1 MKKFNIIRYLKR
13 WWPLI
18 ALVSIFAGAFFM
30 RYASNNQAYTAQAVI
45 KYTYDA
51 ASEGLTPNGEPLD
64 VSEIFSST
72 VVKEAIERL
81 GYSVNVDTI
90 RSGGTVTGITPCR
103 CADAAGCAGGKR
115 RRGGGVLSDGIH
127 RQADRWQQP
136 KR

>member
-18 ALVSIFAGAFFM
+18 ALMSIFAGAFFM

-90 RSGGTVTGITPCR
+90 RSGGTVTGITPAEVQTR
-103 CADAAGCAGGKR
+103 QDALAEKGEEVEEYYPTEYVEIGRAH
-115 RRGGGVLSDGIH
+115 V
-127 RQADRWQQP
+127 
-136 KR
+136 

>member
-90 RSGGTVTGITPCR
+90 RSGGTVTGITP
-103 CADAAGCAGGKR
+103 AAAGCAGGKR

>member
-51 ASEGLTPNGEPLD
+51 ASE
-64 VSEIFSST
+64 
-72 VVKEAIERL
+72 A
-81 GYSVNVDTI
+81 
-90 RSGGTVTGITPCR
+90 
-103 CADAAGCAGGKR
+103 
-115 RRGGGVLSDGIH
+115 
-127 RQADRWQQP
+127 
-136 KR
+136 